1 MYTYK
6 CTVTKIIDG
15 DTIDVDINLGF
26 DVVLTKQRIRL
37 MGIDTPESRTRNL
50 EEKERG
56 LLSKAYMENK
66 CPVGSSITLKSLDR
80 GKFGRI
86 LGEIW
91 EADVDSTTVEP
102 LNKRMITD
110 GFAVEYYGGSK
121 DELEAKHMKNKEIRE
136 FNFDDSIN
144 FFSISGLF
152 DSVAPI
158 SKPNATYEAP
168 VNVAISQIKSGFVS
182 EANAN
187 ASAIMSLPS
196 ASVFK
201 TSIVL
206 PFLVF
211 KTSPGLIA
219 DPLIIFSTIGV
230 KTVNPISRLDLA
242 TKFITPHALAAPDI
256 SVFIVSIPDGL
267 FSEYPPVSNRTPLP
281 IKAT

>member
-15 DTIDVDINLGF
+15 DTIDVDIHLGF

-50 EEKERG
+50 EEKARG
-56 LLSKAYMENK
+56 LLSKQYMIDK

-121 DELEAKHMKNKEIRE
+121 DDLEAKHMKNKEI
-136 FNFDDSIN
+136 
-144 FFSISGLF
+144 
-152 DSVAPI
+152 
-158 SKPNATYEAP
+158 
-168 VNVAISQIKSGFVS
+168 
-182 EANAN
+182 
-187 ASAIMSLPS
+187 
-196 ASVFK
+196 
-201 TSIVL
+201 
-206 PFLVF
+206 
-211 KTSPGLIA
+211 LIA
-219 DPLIIFSTIGV
+219 
-230 KTVNPISRLDLA
+230 K
-242 TKFITPHALAAPDI
+242 
-256 SVFIVSIPDGL
+256 GL
-267 FSEYPPVSNRTPLP
+267 L
-281 IKAT
+281 

>member
-15 DTIDVDINLGF
+15 DTIDVDIDLGF

-91 EADVDSTTVEP
+91 EADVDSTTVKP

-121 DELEAKHMKNKEIRE
+121 DELEAKHMKNKEI
-136 FNFDDSIN
+136 
-144 FFSISGLF
+144 
-152 DSVAPI
+152 
-158 SKPNATYEAP
+158 
-168 VNVAISQIKSGFVS
+168 
-182 EANAN
+182 
-187 ASAIMSLPS
+187 
-196 ASVFK
+196 
-201 TSIVL
+201 
-206 PFLVF
+206 
-211 KTSPGLIA
+211 LIA
-219 DPLIIFSTIGV
+219 
-230 KTVNPISRLDLA
+230 K
-242 TKFITPHALAAPDI
+242 
-256 SVFIVSIPDGL
+256 GL
-267 FSEYPPVSNRTPLP
+267 L
-281 IKAT
+281 